1 MSFYN
6 MNTYNYSSEQVD
18 AEDQVSDDEFDYVQ
32 PTLQEF
38 VDEYESESETSDEED
53 DDAPL
58 LKSPS
63 STPRIPRSSTFTI
76 ASESSSITNKNYYVC
91 FDVASK

>member
-38 VDEYESESETSDEED
+38 VDEYENKKFSNSSLINFFCPKRYFSHKINQSW
-53 DDAPL
+53 PL
-58 LKSPS
+58 LTDK
-63 STPRIPRSSTFTI
+63 I
-76 ASESSSITNKNYYVC
+76 
-91 FDVASK
+91 